1 MWCVLQSGM
10 MPVMNNLEQRVAE
23 LERGMRRWRL
33 MAGVLAAGMAGAY
46 VLAAGPLGQ
55 PPAGP
60 GRSPIGAQPPRTPV
74 QPVLPATSKPA
85 TAPTPE
91 ALPVLR
97 ARSVELVNGSGHVV
111 ARLEANDWGGRI
123 QFFDAGGKVVAQGG
137 SDADGG
143 SGFGAFD
150 DADNPADDAQIYVH
164 KGQADVIAEDKHGRA
179 QLSTGTPVGEA
190 GDVPRGASV
199 FEHGKSIWETPAP
212 RRR

>member
-1 MWCVLQSGM
+1 M
-10 MPVMNNLEQRVAE
+10 MPRMKNLEQRVAE
-23 LERGMRRWRL
+23 LERGMIGWRRV
-33 MAGVLAAGMAGAY
+33 AGVMALGMAGAY
-46 VLAAGPLGQ
+46 VLAATGQEGPL
-55 PPAGP
+55 AP
-60 GRSPIGAQPPRTPV
+60 GRSPIGGQPGRAPV
-74 QPVLPATSKPA
+74 QPVKPTPPTPA
-85 TAPTPE
+85 TAPIPE
-91 ALPVLR
+91 APPALR
-97 ARSVELVNGSGHVV
+97 ARSVELVNASGRVV

-137 SDADGG
+137 SDAEGG

-150 DADNPADDAQIYVH
+150 DADNPAEDAQIHVH

-199 FEHGKSIWETPAP
+199 FEHGKSVWDSAAPP

>member
-1 MWCVLQSGM
+1 
-10 MPVMNNLEQRVAE
+10 MNNLEQRVAE

-33 MAGVLAAGMAGAY
+33 AAGMLAAGLAGAY
-46 VLAAGPLGQ
+46 LLAAGPAGQ
-55 PPAGP
+55 SQPAP
-60 GRSPIGAQPPRTPV
+60 GHSPIGAQPPRTSVTPT
-74 QPVLPATSKPA
+74 PPAPE

-91 ALPVLR
+91 APAVLR
-97 ARSVELVNGSGHVV
+97 AKSVELVNGAGHVV
-111 ARLEANDWGGRI
+111 ARLDANDWGGRI
-123 QFFDAGGKVVAQGG
+123 QFFDANGKVVAQGG

-150 DADNPADDAQIYVH
+150 DADNPAEDAQIYVH
-164 KGQADVIAEDKHGRA
+164 KGQADVLAEDKHGRA

-199 FEHGKSIWETPAP
+199 FEHGRAIWQTPVP